1 MGPVVA
7 VQVPLLCE
15 GVVAV
20 MGLVGPLPRVQQLVA
35 EDVLRPRELLPTH
48 VAGILVVGLWAVRL
62 DVLGQLAQL
71 LELLAT
77 LGAGIERERRVA
89 AGGWR

>member
-1 MGPVVA
+1 M
-7 VQVPLLCE
+7 
-15 GVVAV
+15 
-20 MGLVGPLPRVQQLVA
+20 QQLVA

-77 LGAGIERERRVA
+77 LGAGIERGRRVA